1 MATIR
6 TFTGSE
12 WHTSYGAKAQ
22 VFVGKEETP
31 IYQSPEAKL
40 LDQEWTDIQRGK
52 HGKWVEAT
60 YEVPDGTIVKLFAI
74 STWRGRPNGG
84 GSAFFIVD
92 ESAPAI
98 IAQGDG
104 YSGRVGTL
112 EGPLHLIS
120 LDDLAEHGIE
130 VDPKYRRYYKDK
142 ITVKEA
148 A

>member
-1 MATIR
+1 MAQIT
-6 TFTGSE
+6 TFTGRE

-31 IYQSPEAKL
+31 IYQAPEAKL
-40 LDQEWTDIQRGK
+40 LDQEWMDIQRGK
-52 HGKWVEAT
+52 HGKWVEAI

-92 ESAPAI
+92 NEAPVI
-98 IAQGDG
+98 IAQGEG
-104 YSGRVGTL
+104 YSDRIGTL
-112 EGPLHLIS
+112 EGPLRPIA
-120 LDDLAEHGIE
+120 LDDLIEYGIE
-130 VDPKYRRYYKDK
+130 VAAKHRRYYKDK

-148 A
+148 S